1 MNSTIIPQLTPF
13 ISLKQID
20 KIAVLT
26 GFKKRKAKKITP
38 KLFLQSWLSSISDN
52 TVSFASLSAKVAVS
66 IKNLLS
72 KQALASRTSE
82 DACTFLKEV
91 LKEIIRNPKK
101 NNAPLPKVL
110 HNFNRVILQDSTNV
124 SLPAYMSNIFPGSR
138 NQARSTNASL
148 KIQVAYNI
156 LNGDFVYF
164 DLTSYR
170 VTDQASSKDVM
181 KYLQPNDLIIRDLG
195 YFSNNVFTEI
205 DKSNA
210 YFITRAKYGVNYWKS
225 IDGSVSKKFNIVQEL
240 KKRKKLDIKLLVG
253 LKKKLKARVVA
264 VPVTGKIAD
273 ERRRRARLDRDKR
286 LNHNKDYYFLLGWE
300 IFITNIEQKSM
311 SSETVAKTYF
321 IRWQIEIIFKI
332 WKSNFSLN
340 KVPNTSPINCKL
352 YIYSKLIHAVI
363 FNYWFMYWRSKMIE
377 TGNQYLSLLKSS
389 KLFNL
394 LIINPEL
401 LIDEEYCCRFLVYY
415 GSYEKRRRKNAMQV
429 YEGLT

>member
-101 NNAPLPKVL
+101 NNVPLPKVL

-225 IDGSVSKKFNIVQEL
+225 IDGSVSKKFNIVQ
-240 KKRKKLDIKLLVG
+240 
-253 LKKKLKARVVA
+253 
-264 VPVTGKIAD
+264 
-273 ERRRRARLDRDKR
+273 
-286 LNHNKDYYFLLGWE
+286 
-300 IFITNIEQKSM
+300 
-311 SSETVAKTYF
+311 
-321 IRWQIEIIFKI
+321 
-332 WKSNFSLN
+332 
-340 KVPNTSPINCKL
+340 
-352 YIYSKLIHAVI
+352 
-363 FNYWFMYWRSKMIE
+363 
-377 TGNQYLSLLKSS
+377 
-389 KLFNL
+389 
-394 LIINPEL
+394 
-401 LIDEEYCCRFLVYY
+401 
-415 GSYEKRRRKNAMQV
+415 
-429 YEGLT
+429 